1 MSFVNALKDWAVGGK
16 AIKEWA
22 KEERLYE
29 DMLGGWIC
37 HKLDQSSAQQTTQGY
52 DYYGQQQSQ
61 VPAGSG
67 PADASS
73 AFSVIINKSQ
83 GYGSGWL
90 LHSMH
95 LRSSDMYLTNPL
107 TSVPLSGYAQQKVVV
122 VALREGLLISP
133 CGPDDEDIPI
143 FFSTMPSSIVLL
155 CLPLHYLSL

>member
-1 MSFVNALKDWAVGGK
+1 M
-16 AIKEWA
+16 
-22 KEERLYE
+22 
-29 DMLGGWIC
+29 
-37 HKLDQSSAQQTTQGY
+37 DQSSAQQTTQGY

-73 AFSVIINKSQ
+73 AFSYNQQTQ
-83 GYGSGWL
+83 GYGQDGDAGYASA
-90 LHSMH
+90 
-95 LRSSDMYLTNPL
+95 PQ
-107 TSVPLSGYAQQKVVV
+107 SGYDQQSYGNPASGYNQKVVV
-122 VALREGLLISP
+122 VALLEGLLISP